1 MFKTTAI
8 YENRIRDMKE
18 LFAEIPLKEEGDANT
33 LFLTSK
39 NNLLCT
45 GYERI
50 VFGDHGPYIEFSVYQ
65 INIDNLFGERLGTGY
80 YDKFYSRDDTR
91 VLMYGQRQTVANLP
105 NPPKGPRSFY
115 GKRKEGYADYKVGFY
130 YICPWEKN
138 LKIVQNGVLIN
149 NNKSCLSEIL
159 GG

>member
-8 YENRIRDMKE
+8 YENRIQNRKE
-18 LFAEIPLKEEGDANT
+18 LFAEIPLKEEGDAET
-33 LFLTSK
+33 IFLTSK
-39 NNLLCT
+39 DNLLCT

-65 INIDNLFGERLGTGY
+65 INIDNWFSERIGIGY
-80 YDKFYSRDDTR
+80 YDKFYPRDGNR
-91 VLMYGQRQTVANLP
+91 ILMYGQRQTVENLP

-115 GKRKEGYADYKVGFY
+115 GKRIEGYADYKVGMFY
-130 YICPWEKN
+130 ISPWEKQ
-138 LKIVQNGVLIN
+138 LKIVSNGVLIN
-149 NNKSCLSEIL
+149 NQKNSLSEIL